1 MIDSRQK
8 GIRFEQEI
16 AAFLRPVYP
25 DAHRGIQARG
35 EEAADVVIPDFWI
48 ECKRKRAPDIRA
60 AFEQARLGARVFG
73 KIPLAITRKDRGRTL
88 VTMDLDCLLAM
99 LERWIR

>member
-1 MIDSRQK
+1 MPIDSRQK

-25 DAHRGIQARG
+25 DAHRGIQSRG

-60 AFEQARLGARVFG
+60 AFEQAQVGRLFG
-73 KIPLAITRKDRGRTL
+73 KIPLVITRKDRGRTL
-88 VTMDLDCLLAM
+88 VTMDLDCLVEM
-99 LERWIR
+99 LRRWVL